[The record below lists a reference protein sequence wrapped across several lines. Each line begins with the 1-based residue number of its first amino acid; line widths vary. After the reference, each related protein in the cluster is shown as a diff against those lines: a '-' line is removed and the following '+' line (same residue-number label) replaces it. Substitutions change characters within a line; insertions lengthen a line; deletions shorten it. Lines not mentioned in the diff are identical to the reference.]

1 MKTDGY
7 IFTPE
12 LLQWR
17 YFHRPVVVQVL
28 VHVLLSS
35 AHNEASA
42 ATLSYRDMALQLHT
56 TVKTIR
62 VAIDVLIA
70 EKIITKCSAP
80 RASTKLYV
88 NSSHPLSHCIIPW
101 QRDQG
106 AQATAQYGA
115 QIGAH
120 TRAQISQLQ
129 QSENQGCKV
138 YYQDERGT
146 DWGAVMGIDGAQ
158 PRAQQKRGAQQKA
171 QSRAQISQLQQSEN
185 QGCKVYYQD
194 ERGTDWGAVMGID
207 GAQPRAQQK
216 RGAQQKAQSRA
227 QISQSQTSDNQ
238 DSYKDLDET
247 KGTDKDKAKGTL
259 AREGKKEKTETKEN
273 LSPEPPLKEKKEKKE
288 RRQERAHTQ
297 TQKKEKEKK
306 VEDSEI
312 KFAEVLRL
320 FNRLFLGTQVKPIS
334 KMTPDRKKLVAKFI
348 SDYSY
353 EEVETMLRK
362 ALNSDL
368 LSGRKDGGCYISFN
382 WLFNPKNYE
391 PLMEGT
397 FDNPTVA
404 ASAKKKPQPASS
416 PVASAPPQPQHE
428 ETNEEI
434 EARLRQKEE
443 RKKAIEREQTEAL
456 RQKYLGW
463 IEASKKNPDGSMAKM
478 VRKAYKDGKLAELG
492 ITWNPSVAEEEQSL
506 ADLDDQTQ
514 SYLQSLLSD

>member
-28 VHVLLSS
+28 IHVLLSS

-42 ATLSYRDMALQLHT
+42 ATLSYRDLALQLHT

-106 AQATAQYGA
+106 AQVTAHFGA
-115 QIGAH
+115 QIGAQS
-120 TRAQISQLQ
+120 RAQI
-129 QSENQGCKV
+129 QSSEVPLNKGDSEDSETSK
-138 YYQDERGT
+138 GT
-146 DWGAVMGIDGAQ
+146 DKGTIKGTKRAQSRAQTKQGAQ
-158 PRAQQKRGAQQKA
+158 PRAQSGAQVSHTETPLNKGD
-171 QSRAQISQLQQSEN
+171 SE
-185 QGCKVYYQD
+185 
-194 ERGTDWGAVMGID
+194 
-207 GAQPRAQQK
+207 
-216 RGAQQKAQSRA
+216 
-227 QISQSQTSDNQ
+227 
-238 DSYKDLDET
+238 DLEIV
-247 KGTDKDKAKGTL
+247 KGTDKDIAKGTEV
-259 AREGKKEKTETKEN
+259 REKKQIKEN
-273 LSPEPPLKEKKEKKE
+273 LSPETPIKENKQRKEK
-288 RRQERAHTQ
+288 AHPQ

-306 VEDSEI
+306 SGDAETQFS
-312 KFAEVLRL
+312 EVLRL

-348 SDYSY
+348 SDYSF
-353 EEVETMLRK
+353 EDIEPMLRK
-362 ALNSDL
+362 ALDSDL

-397 FDNPTVA
+397 FDNPTIA
-404 ASAKKKPQPASS
+404 ASAEKKPFKPQQKKTPSPPSS
-416 PVASAPPQPQHE
+416 DGSLSIGERWKLAQQSQQSAEAYRDKVTRSIILGHIDNLKKHPQDKQALQSLERFYRAGTIQRLGIEWTPPVEE
-428 ETNEEI
+428 ET
-434 EARLRQKEE
+434 
-443 RKKAIEREQTEAL
+443 
-456 RQKYLGW
+456 
-463 IEASKKNPDGSMAKM
+463 KN
-478 VRKAYKDGKLAELG
+478 LL
-492 ITWNPSVAEEEQSL
+492 
-506 ADLDDQTQ
+506 DLDDKTQ
-514 SYLQSLLSD
+514 NYLQSLFRD

>member
-28 VHVLLSS
+28 IHVLLSS

-42 ATLSYRDMALQLHT
+42 ATLSYRDLALQLHT

-106 AQATAQYGA
+106 AQVTAHFGA
-115 QIGAH
+115 QIGAQS
-120 TRAQISQLQ
+120 RAQI
-129 QSENQGCKV
+129 QSSEVPLNKGDSEDSETSK
-138 YYQDERGT
+138 GT
-146 DWGAVMGIDGAQ
+146 DKGTNRAQSRAQPKQGAQ
-158 PRAQQKRGAQQKA
+158 PRA
-171 QSRAQISQLQQSEN
+171 QSRAQISHSETPLN
-185 QGCKVYYQD
+185 KG
-194 ERGTDWGAVMGID
+194 
-207 GAQPRAQQK
+207 
-216 RGAQQKAQSRA
+216 
-227 QISQSQTSDNQ
+227 
-238 DSYKDLDET
+238 DSEDLEIV
-247 KGTDKDKAKGTL
+247 KGTDKSIAKGTEV
-259 AREGKKEKTETKEN
+259 REKKQIKEN
-273 LSPEPPLKEKKEKKE
+273 LSPETPIKENKQRKEK
-288 RRQERAHTQ
+288 AHPQ

-306 VEDSEI
+306 SGDAETQFS
-312 KFAEVLRL
+312 EVLRL

-348 SDYSY
+348 SDYSF
-353 EEVETMLRK
+353 EDIEPMLRK
-362 ALNSDL
+362 ALDSDL

-397 FDNPTVA
+397 FDNPTIQ
-404 ASAKKKPQPASS
+404 ASATEKKPSKPQQKKTPSPPSS
-416 PVASAPPQPQHE
+416 DDSLSIGERWKLAQQSQQSAEAYRDKVNRSIILGHIDNLKKHPQDKQALQSLERFYRDGTIQRLGIDWTPPVEE
-428 ETNEEI
+428 ET
-434 EARLRQKEE
+434 
-443 RKKAIEREQTEAL
+443 
-456 RQKYLGW
+456 
-463 IEASKKNPDGSMAKM
+463 KN
-478 VRKAYKDGKLAELG
+478 LL
-492 ITWNPSVAEEEQSL
+492 
-506 ADLDDQTQ
+506 DLDDKTQ
-514 SYLQSLLSD
+514 NYLQSLLSD

>member
-28 VHVLLSS
+28 IHVLLSS

-42 ATLSYRDMALQLHT
+42 ATLSYRDLALQLHT

-106 AQATAQYGA
+106 AQVTAHFGA
-115 QIGAH
+115 QIGAQS
-120 TRAQISQLQ
+120 RAQI
-129 QSENQGCKV
+129 QSSEVPLNKGDSEDSETSK
-138 YYQDERGT
+138 GT
-146 DWGAVMGIDGAQ
+146 DKGTIKGTNRAQSRAQPKQGAQ
-158 PRAQQKRGAQQKA
+158 PRAQSG
-171 QSRAQISQLQQSEN
+171 AQISHTETPLNKGDSE
-185 QGCKVYYQD
+185 
-194 ERGTDWGAVMGID
+194 
-207 GAQPRAQQK
+207 
-216 RGAQQKAQSRA
+216 
-227 QISQSQTSDNQ
+227 
-238 DSYKDLDET
+238 DLEIV
-247 KGTDKDKAKGTL
+247 KGTDKDIAKGTEV
-259 AREGKKEKTETKEN
+259 REKKQIKEN
-273 LSPEPPLKEKKEKKE
+273 LSPETPIKENKQRKEK
-288 RRQERAHTQ
+288 AHPQ

-306 VEDSEI
+306 SGDAETQFS
-312 KFAEVLRL
+312 EVLRL

-348 SDYSY
+348 SDYSF
-353 EEVETMLRK
+353 EDIEPMLRK
-362 ALNSDL
+362 ALDSDL

-397 FDNPTVA
+397 FDNPTIA
-404 ASAKKKPQPASS
+404 ASAEKKPSKPQQKKTPSPPSS
-416 PVASAPPQPQHE
+416 DGSLSIGERWKLAQQSQQSAEAYRNKVNRSIILGHIDNLKKHPQDKQALQSLERFYRAGTIQRLGIEWTPPVEE
-428 ETNEEI
+428 ET
-434 EARLRQKEE
+434 
-443 RKKAIEREQTEAL
+443 
-456 RQKYLGW
+456 
-463 IEASKKNPDGSMAKM
+463 KN
-478 VRKAYKDGKLAELG
+478 LL
-492 ITWNPSVAEEEQSL
+492 
-506 ADLDDQTQ
+506 DLDDKTQ
-514 SYLQSLLSD
+514 NYLQSLLRD

>member
-28 VHVLLSS
+28 IHVLLSS

-42 ATLSYRDMALQLHT
+42 ATLSYRDLALQLHT

-106 AQATAQYGA
+106 AQVTAHFGA
-115 QIGAH
+115 QIGAQS
-120 TRAQISQLQ
+120 RAQI
-129 QSENQGCKV
+129 QSSEVPLNKGDSEDLEIVK
-138 YYQDERGT
+138 GT
-146 DWGAVMGIDGAQ
+146 DKGTIKGTKRAQSRAQPKQGAQ
-158 PRAQQKRGAQQKA
+158 PRA
-171 QSRAQISQLQQSEN
+171 QSRAQISHAETPLNKVDSE
-185 QGCKVYYQD
+185 
-194 ERGTDWGAVMGID
+194 
-207 GAQPRAQQK
+207 
-216 RGAQQKAQSRA
+216 
-227 QISQSQTSDNQ
+227 
-238 DSYKDLDET
+238 DLEIV
-247 KGTDKDKAKGTL
+247 KGTDKGIAKGTEV
-259 AREGKKEKTETKEN
+259 REKKQIKEN
-273 LSPEPPLKEKKEKKE
+273 LSPETPIKENKQRKEK
-288 RRQERAHTQ
+288 AHPQ

-306 VEDSEI
+306 SGDAETQFS
-312 KFAEVLRL
+312 EVLRL

-348 SDYSY
+348 SDYSF
-353 EEVETMLRK
+353 EDIEPMLRK
-362 ALNSDL
+362 ALDSDL

-397 FDNPTVA
+397 FDNPTIA
-404 ASAKKKPQPASS
+404 ASAEKKPSKPQQKKTPSPPSS
-416 PVASAPPQPQHE
+416 DDSLSIGERWKLAQQSQQSAEAYRDKVNRSIILGHIDNLKKHPQDKQALQSLERFYRDGTIQRLGIDWTPPVEE
-428 ETNEEI
+428 ET
-434 EARLRQKEE
+434 
-443 RKKAIEREQTEAL
+443 
-456 RQKYLGW
+456 
-463 IEASKKNPDGSMAKM
+463 KN
-478 VRKAYKDGKLAELG
+478 LL
-492 ITWNPSVAEEEQSL
+492 
-506 ADLDDQTQ
+506 DLDDKTQ
-514 SYLQSLLSD
+514 NYLQSLLSD

>member
-17 YFHRPVVVQVL
+17 YFHRPVVVQL
-28 VHVLLSS
+28 LIHVLLSS

-42 ATLSYRDMALQLHT
+42 ATLSYRDLALQLHT

-106 AQATAQYGA
+106 AQVTAHFGA
-115 QIGAH
+115 QIGAQS
-120 TRAQISQLQ
+120 RAQI
-129 QSENQGCKV
+129 QSSEVPLNKGDSEDSETSK
-138 YYQDERGT
+138 GT
-146 DWGAVMGIDGAQ
+146 DKGTIKGTNRAQSRAQPKQGAQ
-158 PRAQQKRGAQQKA
+158 PMA
-171 QSRAQISQLQQSEN
+171 QSRAQISHSETPLN
-185 QGCKVYYQD
+185 KG
-194 ERGTDWGAVMGID
+194 
-207 GAQPRAQQK
+207 
-216 RGAQQKAQSRA
+216 
-227 QISQSQTSDNQ
+227 
-238 DSYKDLDET
+238 DSEDLEIV
-247 KGTDKDKAKGTL
+247 KGTDKDIAKGTEV
-259 AREGKKEKTETKEN
+259 REKKQIKEN
-273 LSPEPPLKEKKEKKE
+273 LSPETPIKENKQRKEK
-288 RRQERAHTQ
+288 AHPQ

-306 VEDSEI
+306 SGDAETQFS
-312 KFAEVLRL
+312 EVLRL

-348 SDYSY
+348 SDYSF
-353 EEVETMLRK
+353 EDIEPMLRK
-362 ALNSDL
+362 ALDSDL

-397 FDNPTVA
+397 FDNPSVE
-404 ASAKKKPQPASS
+404 ASAGKKPQPSS
-416 PVASAPPQPQHE
+416 STPSSPPQPQHE

-434 EARLRQKEE
+434 EARLKRKEE
-443 RKKAIEREQTEAL
+443 RKKELEKEQAEAL
-456 RQKYLGW
+456 RKKYLGW
-463 IEASKKNPDGSMAKM
+463 IEAAKKNPDGSMAQM
-478 VRKAYKDGKLAELG
+478 VKDAYKNGTLAKLG
-492 ITWNPSVAEEEQSL
+492 IEWTPPVEEETKNL
-506 ADLDDQTQ
+506 LDLDDKTQ
-514 SYLQSLLSD
+514 NYLQSILSD

>member
-28 VHVLLSS
+28 IHVLLSS

-42 ATLSYRDMALQLHT
+42 ATLSYRDLALQLHT

-106 AQATAQYGA
+106 AQVTAHFGA
-115 QIGAH
+115 QIGAQY
-120 TRAQISQLQ
+120 RAQI
-129 QSENQGCKV
+129 QSSEVPLNKGDSEDSETNK
-138 YYQDERGT
+138 GT
-146 DWGAVMGIDGAQ
+146 VKGTIKGKDGARS
-158 PRAQQKRGAQQKA
+158 RAHPKQGAHQKA
-171 QSRAQISQLQQSEN
+171 QHRAQINNPETPLNKGDSEDSA
-185 QGCKVYYQD
+185 KV
-194 ERGTDWGAVMGID
+194 E
-207 GAQPRAQQK
+207 
-216 RGAQQKAQSRA
+216 
-227 QISQSQTSDNQ
+227 
-238 DSYKDLDET
+238 
-247 KGTDKDKAKGTL
+247 GTDKGKGKGTEV
-259 AREGKKEKTETKEN
+259 RGKKQIKEN
-273 LSPEPPLKEKKEKKE
+273 ISPEPPIKENKQRKEK
-288 RRQERAHTQ
+288 AHTH

-306 VEDSEI
+306 SLDPEVQFS
-312 KFAEVLRL
+312 EVLRL

-334 KMTPDRKKLVAKFI
+334 KMTPDRKKMVAKFI
-348 SDYSY
+348 SDYSF
-353 EEVETMLRK
+353 EDIEPMLRK

-391 PLMEGT
+391 ALMEGT
-397 FDNPTVA
+397 FDNPTVV
-404 ASAKKKPQPASS
+404 ASAGKKPQHSSS
-416 PVASAPPQPQHE
+416 PPPSPPQPQRE

-434 EARLRQKEE
+434 EARLRMKEE
-443 RKKAIEREQTEAL
+443 RKKAEEKEQTEAL

-463 IEASKKNPDGSMAKM
+463 IEAAKKNPNGSMAKM
-478 VRKAYKDGKLAELG
+478 VKDAYKNGTLDKLG
-492 ITWNPSVAEEEQSL
+492 IVWNPSVAEEEQSL

-514 SYLQSLLSD
+514 NYLQSLLSD

>member
-28 VHVLLSS
+28 IHVLLSS

-42 ATLSYRDMALQLHT
+42 ATLSYRDLALQLHT

-106 AQATAQYGA
+106 AQVTAHFGA
-115 QIGAH
+115 QS
-120 TRAQISQLQ
+120 RAQSRAQV
-129 QSENQGCKV
+129 QSPEPPLNKGDSEDSETNK
-138 YYQDERGT
+138 GT
-146 DWGAVMGIDGAQ
+146 DKGTIKGTNRAQSRAQPKQGAQ
-158 PRAQQKRGAQQKA
+158 PKA
-171 QSRAQISQLQQSEN
+171 QSRAQISHAETPLNKGDSE
-185 QGCKVYYQD
+185 
-194 ERGTDWGAVMGID
+194 
-207 GAQPRAQQK
+207 
-216 RGAQQKAQSRA
+216 
-227 QISQSQTSDNQ
+227 
-238 DSYKDLDET
+238 DLEIV
-247 KGTDKDKAKGTL
+247 KGTDKGIAKGTEV
-259 AREGKKEKTETKEN
+259 REKKQIKEN
-273 LSPEPPLKEKKEKKE
+273 LSPETPIKENKQRKEK
-288 RRQERAHTQ
+288 AHPQ

-306 VEDSEI
+306 SGDAETQFS
-312 KFAEVLRL
+312 EVLRL

-348 SDYSY
+348 SDYSF
-353 EEVETMLRK
+353 EDIEPMLRK
-362 ALNSDL
+362 ALDSDL

-404 ASAKKKPQPASS
+404 ASAGKKPQPSSS
-416 PVASAPPQPQHE
+416 PSPSPPQPQRE

-434 EARLRQKEE
+434 EARLRMKEE
-443 RKKAIEREQTEAL
+443 RKKELVKEQTEAL

-463 IEASKKNPDGSMAKM
+463 IDAAKKNPDGSMAQM
-478 VRKAYKDGKLAELG
+478 VKDAYKNGTLAKLG
-492 ITWNPSVAEEEQSL
+492 IDWTPPVEEETKNL
-506 ADLDDQTQ
+506 LDLDDKTQ
-514 SYLQSLLSD
+514 NYLQSLLSD

>member
-28 VHVLLSS
+28 IHVLLSS

-42 ATLSYRDMALQLHT
+42 ATLSYRDLALQLHT

-106 AQATAQYGA
+106 AQVTAHFGA
-115 QIGAH
+115 QIGAQS
-120 TRAQISQLQ
+120 RAQI
-129 QSENQGCKV
+129 QSPEPPLNKGDSEDSETSK
-138 YYQDERGT
+138 GT
-146 DWGAVMGIDGAQ
+146 DKGTIKGTNRAQSRAQPKQGAQ
-158 PRAQQKRGAQQKA
+158 PRA
-171 QSRAQISQLQQSEN
+171 QSRAQISHPETPLNKGDSE
-185 QGCKVYYQD
+185 
-194 ERGTDWGAVMGID
+194 
-207 GAQPRAQQK
+207 
-216 RGAQQKAQSRA
+216 
-227 QISQSQTSDNQ
+227 
-238 DSYKDLDET
+238 DLEIV
-247 KGTDKDKAKGTL
+247 KGTDKDIAKGTEV
-259 AREGKKEKTETKEN
+259 REKKEIKEN
-273 LSPEPPLKEKKEKKE
+273 LSPETPIKENKQRKEK
-288 RRQERAHTQ
+288 AHPQ

-306 VEDSEI
+306 SGDAETQFS
-312 KFAEVLRL
+312 EVLRL

-348 SDYSY
+348 SDYSF
-353 EEVETMLRK
+353 EDIEPMLRK
-362 ALNSDL
+362 ALDSDL

-397 FDNPTVA
+397 FDNPTIA
-404 ASAKKKPQPASS
+404 ASAEKKASKPQQKKTPS
-416 PVASAPPQPQHE
+416 PPPSDGSLSIGERWKLAQQSQQSAEAYRDKVNRSIILGHIDNLKKHPQDKQALQSLERFYRDGTIQRLGIEWTPPVEE
-428 ETNEEI
+428 ET
-434 EARLRQKEE
+434 
-443 RKKAIEREQTEAL
+443 
-456 RQKYLGW
+456 
-463 IEASKKNPDGSMAKM
+463 KN
-478 VRKAYKDGKLAELG
+478 LL
-492 ITWNPSVAEEEQSL
+492 
-506 ADLDDQTQ
+506 DLDDKTQ
-514 SYLQSLLSD
+514 NYLQSLLSD

>member
-28 VHVLLSS
+28 IHVLLSS

-42 ATLSYRDMALQLHT
+42 ATLSYRDLALQLHT

-106 AQATAQYGA
+106 AQVTAHFGA
-115 QIGAH
+115 QIGAQS
-120 TRAQISQLQ
+120 RAQI
-129 QSENQGCKV
+129 QSSEVPLNKGDSEDSETSK
-138 YYQDERGT
+138 GT
-146 DWGAVMGIDGAQ
+146 DKGTIKGTKRAQSRAQTKQGAQ
-158 PRAQQKRGAQQKA
+158 PMA
-171 QSRAQISQLQQSEN
+171 QSRAQISHAETPLNKGDSE
-185 QGCKVYYQD
+185 
-194 ERGTDWGAVMGID
+194 
-207 GAQPRAQQK
+207 
-216 RGAQQKAQSRA
+216 
-227 QISQSQTSDNQ
+227 
-238 DSYKDLDET
+238 DSAEV
-247 KGTDKDKAKGTL
+247 KGTDKGIAKGTEV
-259 AREGKKEKTETKEN
+259 REKKEIKEN
-273 LSPEPPLKEKKEKKE
+273 LSPETPIKENKQRKEK
-288 RRQERAHTQ
+288 AHPQ

-306 VEDSEI
+306 SGDAETQFS
-312 KFAEVLRL
+312 EVLRL

-348 SDYSY
+348 SDYSF
-353 EEVETMLRK
+353 EDIEPMLRK
-362 ALNSDL
+362 ALDSDL

-397 FDNPTVA
+397 FDNPTIQ
-404 ASAKKKPQPASS
+404 ASATEKKPSKPQQKKTPSPPSS
-416 PVASAPPQPQHE
+416 DGSLSIGERWKLAQQSQQSAEAYRDKVNRSIILGHIDNLKKHPQDKQALQSLERFYRDGTIQRLGIDWTPPVEE
-428 ETNEEI
+428 ET
-434 EARLRQKEE
+434 
-443 RKKAIEREQTEAL
+443 
-456 RQKYLGW
+456 
-463 IEASKKNPDGSMAKM
+463 KN
-478 VRKAYKDGKLAELG
+478 LL
-492 ITWNPSVAEEEQSL
+492 
-506 ADLDDQTQ
+506 DLDDKTQ
-514 SYLQSLLSD
+514 NYLQSILSD

>member
-28 VHVLLSS
+28 IHVLLSS

-42 ATLSYRDMALQLHT
+42 ATLSYRDLALQLHT

-106 AQATAQYGA
+106 AQVTAHFGA
-115 QIGAH
+115 QIGAQSRAQIQSSEVPLNKGNAGDSETSKGTDKGTNRAQ
-120 TRAQISQLQ
+120 TRAQTKQ
-129 QSENQGCKV
+129 
-138 YYQDERGT
+138 
-146 DWGAVMGIDGAQ
+146 GAQ
-158 PRAQQKRGAQQKA
+158 PRAQSG
-171 QSRAQISQLQQSEN
+171 AQISHSETPLN
-185 QGCKVYYQD
+185 KCDSEDSAEV
-194 ERGTDWGAVMGID
+194 EGTAKGKG
-207 GAQPRAQQK
+207 
-216 RGAQQKAQSRA
+216 
-227 QISQSQTSDNQ
+227 
-238 DSYKDLDET
+238 
-247 KGTDKDKAKGTL
+247 KGTEV
-259 AREGKKEKTETKEN
+259 RGKKQIKEN
-273 LSPEPPLKEKKEKKE
+273 ISPEPPIKENKQRKEK
-288 RRQERAHTQ
+288 AHTH

-306 VEDSEI
+306 SLDPEVQFS
-312 KFAEVLRL
+312 EVLRL

-334 KMTPDRKKLVAKFI
+334 KMTPDRKKMVAKFI
-348 SDYSY
+348 SDYSF
-353 EEVETMLRK
+353 EDIEPMLRK

-382 WLFNPKNYE
+382 WIFNPKNYE
-391 PLMEGT
+391 ALMEGT
-397 FDNPTVA
+397 FDNPTVV
-404 ASAKKKPQPASS
+404 ASAGKKPQHSSS
-416 PVASAPPQPQHE
+416 PPPAPPQPQRE
-428 ETNEEI
+428 ESNEEI
-434 EARLRQKEE
+434 EARLRMKEE
-443 RKKAIEREQTEAL
+443 RKKELEKEQTEAL

-463 IEASKKNPDGSMAKM
+463 IEAAKKNPDGSMAQM
-478 VRKAYKDGKLAELG
+478 VKDAYKNGTLAKLG
-492 ITWNPSVAEEEQSL
+492 IVWNPSVAEEEQSL

-514 SYLQSLLSD
+514 NYLQSLLSD

>member
-28 VHVLLSS
+28 IHVLLSS

-42 ATLSYRDMALQLHT
+42 ATLSYRDLALQLHT

-106 AQATAQYGA
+106 AQVTAHFGA
-115 QIGAH
+115 QIGAQS
-120 TRAQISQLQ
+120 RAQV
-129 QSENQGCKV
+129 QSPEPPLNKGDSEDLEIVK
-138 YYQDERGT
+138 GT
-146 DWGAVMGIDGAQ
+146 DKGTIKGTKRAQSRAQPKQGAQ
-158 PRAQQKRGAQQKA
+158 PRA
-171 QSRAQISQLQQSEN
+171 QSRAQISHSETPLN
-185 QGCKVYYQD
+185 KG
-194 ERGTDWGAVMGID
+194 
-207 GAQPRAQQK
+207 
-216 RGAQQKAQSRA
+216 
-227 QISQSQTSDNQ
+227 
-238 DSYKDLDET
+238 DSEDLEIV
-247 KGTDKDKAKGTL
+247 KGTDKGIAKGTEV
-259 AREGKKEKTETKEN
+259 REKKQRKEN
-273 LSPEPPLKEKKEKKE
+273 LSPETPIKENKQRKEK
-288 RRQERAHTQ
+288 AHPQ

-306 VEDSEI
+306 SGDAETQFS
-312 KFAEVLRL
+312 EVLRL

-348 SDYSY
+348 SDYSFDDI
-353 EEVETMLRK
+353 EPMLRK
-362 ALNSDL
+362 ALDSDL

-397 FDNPTVA
+397 FDNPTIQ
-404 ASAKKKPQPASS
+404 ASATEKKPSKPQQKKTPSPPSS
-416 PVASAPPQPQHE
+416 DDSLSIGERWKLAQQSQQSAEAYRDKVNRSIILGHIDNLKKHPQDKQALQSLERFYRDGTIQRLGIDWTPPVEE
-428 ETNEEI
+428 ET
-434 EARLRQKEE
+434 
-443 RKKAIEREQTEAL
+443 
-456 RQKYLGW
+456 
-463 IEASKKNPDGSMAKM
+463 KN
-478 VRKAYKDGKLAELG
+478 LL
-492 ITWNPSVAEEEQSL
+492 
-506 ADLDDQTQ
+506 DLDDKTQ
-514 SYLQSLLSD
+514 NYLQSLLSD

>member
-28 VHVLLSS
+28 IHVLLSS

-42 ATLSYRDMALQLHT
+42 ATLSYRDLALQLHT

-106 AQATAQYGA
+106 AQVTTHIVA
-115 QIGAH
+115 QIGAQS
-120 TRAQISQLQ
+120 RAQI
-129 QSENQGCKV
+129 QSSEVPLNKGDSEDSETSK
-138 YYQDERGT
+138 GT
-146 DWGAVMGIDGAQ
+146 DKGTIKGTNRAQSRAQTKQGAQ
-158 PRAQQKRGAQQKA
+158 PRAQSG
-171 QSRAQISQLQQSEN
+171 AQISHSETPLN
-185 QGCKVYYQD
+185 KGDSEDLSKV
-194 ERGTDWGAVMGID
+194 
-207 GAQPRAQQK
+207 
-216 RGAQQKAQSRA
+216 
-227 QISQSQTSDNQ
+227 
-238 DSYKDLDET
+238 
-247 KGTDKDKAKGTL
+247 KGTDEDIAKGTL
-259 AREGKKEKTETKEN
+259 ARKGKKETKETKES
-273 LSPEPPLKEKKEKKE
+273 LSPEPPIKEKKE
-288 RRQERAHTQ
+288 RKERRQKRAPTQ

-306 VEDSEI
+306 SGDAETQFS
-312 KFAEVLRL
+312 EVLRL

-348 SDYSY
+348 SDYSF
-353 EEVETMLRK
+353 EDIEPMLRK
-362 ALNSDL
+362 ALDSDL

-404 ASAKKKPQPASS
+404 ASAGKKPQPSSS
-416 PVASAPPQPQHE
+416 PSPSPPQPQRE

-434 EARLRQKEE
+434 EARLRMKEE
-443 RKKAIEREQTEAL
+443 RKKELVKEQTEAL

-463 IEASKKNPDGSMAKM
+463 IDAAKKNPDGSMAQM
-478 VRKAYKDGKLAELG
+478 VKDAYKNGTLAKLG
-492 ITWNPSVAEEEQSL
+492 IDWTPPVEEETKNL
-506 ADLDDQTQ
+506 LDLDDKTQ
-514 SYLQSLLSD
+514 NYLQSLLSD

>member
-28 VHVLLSS
+28 IHVLLSS

-42 ATLSYRDMALQLHT
+42 ATLSYRDLALQLHT

-106 AQATAQYGA
+106 AQVTAHFGA
-115 QIGAH
+115 QIGAQS
-120 TRAQISQLQ
+120 RAQV
-129 QSENQGCKV
+129 QSPEPPLNKGDSEDSETSK
-138 YYQDERGT
+138 GT
-146 DWGAVMGIDGAQ
+146 DKGTDKGTNRAQSRAQTKQGAQ
-158 PRAQQKRGAQQKA
+158 PRA
-171 QSRAQISQLQQSEN
+171 QSRAQISHSETPLN
-185 QGCKVYYQD
+185 KG
-194 ERGTDWGAVMGID
+194 
-207 GAQPRAQQK
+207 
-216 RGAQQKAQSRA
+216 
-227 QISQSQTSDNQ
+227 
-238 DSYKDLDET
+238 DSEDLEIV
-247 KGTDKDKAKGTL
+247 KGTDKDIAKGTEV
-259 AREGKKEKTETKEN
+259 REKKQIKEN
-273 LSPEPPLKEKKEKKE
+273 LSPETPIKEIKQRKEK
-288 RRQERAHTQ
+288 AHPQ

-306 VEDSEI
+306 SGDAETQFS
-312 KFAEVLRL
+312 EVLRL

-348 SDYSY
+348 SDYSF
-353 EEVETMLRK
+353 EDIEPMLRK
-362 ALNSDL
+362 ALDSDL

-397 FDNPTVA
+397 FDNPTIQ
-404 ASAKKKPQPASS
+404 ASATEKKPSKPQQKKTPS
-416 PVASAPPQPQHE
+416 PPPSDGSLSIGERWKLAQQSQQSAEAYRDKVNRSIILGHIDNLKKHPQDKQALQSLERFYRDGTIQRLGIEWTPPVEE
-428 ETNEEI
+428 ET
-434 EARLRQKEE
+434 
-443 RKKAIEREQTEAL
+443 
-456 RQKYLGW
+456 
-463 IEASKKNPDGSMAKM
+463 KN
-478 VRKAYKDGKLAELG
+478 LL
-492 ITWNPSVAEEEQSL
+492 
-506 ADLDDQTQ
+506 DLDDKTQ
-514 SYLQSLLSD
+514 NYLQSILRD

>member
-28 VHVLLSS
+28 IHVLLSS

-42 ATLSYRDMALQLHT
+42 ATLSYRDLALQLHT

-106 AQATAQYGA
+106 AQVTAHFGA
-115 QIGAH
+115 QIGAQS
-120 TRAQISQLQ
+120 RAQI
-129 QSENQGCKV
+129 QSSEVPLNKGDSK
-138 YYQDERGT
+138 DSETSKGT
-146 DWGAVMGIDGAQ
+146 DKGTIKGTNRAQSRAQTKQGAQIGAQSRAQIQSSEVPLNKGDSKDSETSKGTDKGTIKGTNRAQSRAQTKQGAQ
-158 PRAQQKRGAQQKA
+158 PRAQSG
-171 QSRAQISQLQQSEN
+171 AQISHSETPLN
-185 QGCKVYYQD
+185 KG
-194 ERGTDWGAVMGID
+194 
-207 GAQPRAQQK
+207 
-216 RGAQQKAQSRA
+216 
-227 QISQSQTSDNQ
+227 
-238 DSYKDLDET
+238 DSEDLEIV
-247 KGTDKDKAKGTL
+247 KGTDKDIAKGTEV
-259 AREGKKEKTETKEN
+259 RGKKQIKEN
-273 LSPEPPLKEKKEKKE
+273 ISPEPPIKENKQRKEK
-288 RRQERAHTQ
+288 AHTH

-306 VEDSEI
+306 SLDPEVQFS
-312 KFAEVLRL
+312 EVLRL

-334 KMTPDRKKLVAKFI
+334 KMTSDRKKMVAKFI
-348 SDYSY
+348 SDYSF
-353 EEVETMLRK
+353 EDIEPMLRK

-391 PLMEGT
+391 ALMEGT
-397 FDNPTVA
+397 FDNPTVV
-404 ASAKKKPQPASS
+404 ASAGKKPQHSSS
-416 PVASAPPQPQHE
+416 PPPSPPQPQRE

-434 EARLRQKEE
+434 EARLRMKEE
-443 RKKAIEREQTEAL
+443 RKKAEEKEQTEAL

-463 IEASKKNPDGSMAKM
+463 IEAAKKNPNGSMAKM
-478 VRKAYKDGKLAELG
+478 VKDAYKNGTLAKLG
-492 ITWNPSVAEEEQSL
+492 IVWNPSVAEEEQSL

-514 SYLQSLLSD
+514 NYLQSLLSD

>member
-28 VHVLLSS
+28 IHVLLSS

-42 ATLSYRDMALQLHT
+42 ATLSYRDLALQLHT

-106 AQATAQYGA
+106 AQVTAHFGA
-115 QIGAH
+115 QIGAQS
-120 TRAQISQLQ
+120 RAQIPNSQQ
-129 QSENQGCKV
+129 ADNQGCKV
-138 YYQDERGT
+138 YYQDEQGT
-146 DWGAVMGIDGAQ
+146 YWGAVLGTDGAQQRAQQKQGAQ
-158 PRAQQKRGAQQKA
+158 PRA
-171 QSRAQISQLQQSEN
+171 QSRAQISHSETPLN
-185 QGCKVYYQD
+185 KGDSEDLSKV
-194 ERGTDWGAVMGID
+194 
-207 GAQPRAQQK
+207 
-216 RGAQQKAQSRA
+216 
-227 QISQSQTSDNQ
+227 
-238 DSYKDLDET
+238 
-247 KGTDKDKAKGTL
+247 KGTDEDIAKGTL
-259 AREGKKEKTETKEN
+259 ARKGKKETKETKES
-273 LSPEPPLKEKKEKKE
+273 LSPEPPIKEKKE
-288 RRQERAHTQ
+288 RKERRQKRAHPH

-306 VEDSEI
+306 LQDPEAQ
-312 KFAEVLRL
+312 FLEVLRL
-320 FNRLFLGTQVKPIS
+320 FNRLFLGTQVRPIS
-334 KMTPDRKKLVAKFI
+334 KMTADRKKMVAKFI
-348 SDYSY
+348 SDYSF
-353 EEVETMLRK
+353 EDIEPMLRK

-397 FDNPTVA
+397 FDNPTVE
-404 ASAKKKPQPASS
+404 ASAGKRTAPKPPNCLPAESPKPQQA
-416 PVASAPPQPQHE
+416 
-428 ETNEEI
+428 ETSEEI
-434 EARLRQKEE
+434 ETRLKQKEE
-443 RKKAIEREQTEAL
+443 AQRAKDKAETEAL
-456 RQKYLGW
+456 RQKYQEW
-463 IEASKKNPDGSMAKM
+463 IESAAKNPNGSMAKM
-478 VRKAYKDGKLAELG
+478 VRQAYDNGTLAKLG
-492 ITWNPSVAEEEQSL
+492 IVWNPSVAEEEQSL

-514 SYLQSLLSD
+514 SYLQSILRD

>member
-28 VHVLLSS
+28 IHVLLSS

-42 ATLSYRDMALQLHT
+42 ATLSYRDLALQLHT

-106 AQATAQYGA
+106 AQVTAHFGA
-115 QIGAH
+115 QIGAQS
-120 TRAQISQLQ
+120 RAQI
-129 QSENQGCKV
+129 QSSEVPLNKGDSEDSETSK
-138 YYQDERGT
+138 GT
-146 DWGAVMGIDGAQ
+146 DKGTIKGTNRAQSRAQPKQGAQ
-158 PRAQQKRGAQQKA
+158 PRAQSG
-171 QSRAQISQLQQSEN
+171 AQISHSETPLN
-185 QGCKVYYQD
+185 KG
-194 ERGTDWGAVMGID
+194 
-207 GAQPRAQQK
+207 
-216 RGAQQKAQSRA
+216 
-227 QISQSQTSDNQ
+227 
-238 DSYKDLDET
+238 DSEDLET
-247 KGTDKDKAKGTL
+247 VKGTDKDIAKGTEV
-259 AREGKKEKTETKEN
+259 REKKQIKEN
-273 LSPEPPLKEKKEKKE
+273 LSPETPIKENKQRKEK
-288 RRQERAHTQ
+288 AHPQ

-306 VEDSEI
+306 SGDAETQFS
-312 KFAEVLRL
+312 EVLRL

-348 SDYSY
+348 SDYSF
-353 EEVETMLRK
+353 EDIEPMLRK
-362 ALNSDL
+362 ALDSDL

-397 FDNPTVA
+397 FDNPTIA
-404 ASAKKKPQPASS
+404 ASAEKKPSKPQQKKTPSPPSS
-416 PVASAPPQPQHE
+416 DDSLSIGERWKLAQQSQQSAEAYRDKVKRSIILGHIDNLKKHPQDKQALQSLERFYRDGTIQRLGIEWTPPVEE
-428 ETNEEI
+428 ET
-434 EARLRQKEE
+434 
-443 RKKAIEREQTEAL
+443 
-456 RQKYLGW
+456 
-463 IEASKKNPDGSMAKM
+463 KN
-478 VRKAYKDGKLAELG
+478 LL
-492 ITWNPSVAEEEQSL
+492 
-506 ADLDDQTQ
+506 DLDDKTQ
-514 SYLQSLLSD
+514 NYLQSILSD

>member
-28 VHVLLSS
+28 IHVLLSS

-42 ATLSYRDMALQLHT
+42 ATLSYRDLALQLHA

-106 AQATAQYGA
+106 AQVTAHFGA
-115 QIGAH
+115 QIGAQS
-120 TRAQISQLQ
+120 RAQI
-129 QSENQGCKV
+129 QSSEVPLNKGDSEDSETSK
-138 YYQDERGT
+138 DTDKGT
-146 DWGAVMGIDGAQ
+146 IKGTKRAQSRAQPKQGAQ
-158 PRAQQKRGAQQKA
+158 PRAQSG
-171 QSRAQISQLQQSEN
+171 AQISHSDPPLNKGDSE
-185 QGCKVYYQD
+185 
-194 ERGTDWGAVMGID
+194 
-207 GAQPRAQQK
+207 
-216 RGAQQKAQSRA
+216 
-227 QISQSQTSDNQ
+227 
-238 DSYKDLDET
+238 DLEIV
-247 KGTDKDKAKGTL
+247 KGTDKDIAKGTEV
-259 AREGKKEKTETKEN
+259 REKKQIKEN
-273 LSPEPPLKEKKEKKE
+273 LSPETPIKENKQRKEK
-288 RRQERAHTQ
+288 AHPQ

-306 VEDSEI
+306 SGDAETQFS
-312 KFAEVLRL
+312 EVLRL

-348 SDYSY
+348 SDYSF
-353 EEVETMLRK
+353 EDIEPMLRK
-362 ALNSDL
+362 ALDSDL

-397 FDNPTVA
+397 FDNPTIA
-404 ASAKKKPQPASS
+404 ASAEKKPSKPQQKKTPSPPSS
-416 PVASAPPQPQHE
+416 DGSLSIGERWKLAQQSQQSVEAYRDKVNRSIILGHIDNLKKHPQDKQALQSLERFYRDGTIQRLGIEWTPPVEE
-428 ETNEEI
+428 ET
-434 EARLRQKEE
+434 
-443 RKKAIEREQTEAL
+443 
-456 RQKYLGW
+456 
-463 IEASKKNPDGSMAKM
+463 KN
-478 VRKAYKDGKLAELG
+478 LL
-492 ITWNPSVAEEEQSL
+492 
-506 ADLDDQTQ
+506 DLDDKTQ
-514 SYLQSLLSD
+514 NYLQSILCD

>member
-28 VHVLLSS
+28 IHVLLSS

-42 ATLSYRDMALQLHT
+42 ATLSYRDLALQLHT

-106 AQATAQYGA
+106 AQVTAHFGA
-115 QIGAH
+115 QIGAQS
-120 TRAQISQLQ
+120 RAQI
-129 QSENQGCKV
+129 QSSEVPLNKGDSEDSETSK
-138 YYQDERGT
+138 GT
-146 DWGAVMGIDGAQ
+146 DKGTIKGTNRAQSRAQTRQGAQ
-158 PRAQQKRGAQQKA
+158 PRAQSG
-171 QSRAQISQLQQSEN
+171 AQISHTETPLNKGDSE
-185 QGCKVYYQD
+185 
-194 ERGTDWGAVMGID
+194 
-207 GAQPRAQQK
+207 
-216 RGAQQKAQSRA
+216 
-227 QISQSQTSDNQ
+227 
-238 DSYKDLDET
+238 DLEIV
-247 KGTDKDKAKGTL
+247 KGTDKDIAKGTEV
-259 AREGKKEKTETKEN
+259 REKKQIKEN
-273 LSPEPPLKEKKEKKE
+273 LSPETPIKENKQRKEK
-288 RRQERAHTQ
+288 AHPQ

-306 VEDSEI
+306 SGDAETQFS
-312 KFAEVLRL
+312 EVLRL

-348 SDYSY
+348 SDYSF
-353 EEVETMLRK
+353 EDIEPMLRK
-362 ALNSDL
+362 ALDSDL

-397 FDNPTVA
+397 FDNPTIA
-404 ASAKKKPQPASS
+404 ASAEKKPSKPQQKKTPSPPSS
-416 PVASAPPQPQHE
+416 DGSLSIGERWKLAQQSQQSAEAYRDKVNRSIILGHIDNLKKHPQDKQALQSLERFYRAGTIQHLGIEWTPPVEE
-428 ETNEEI
+428 ET
-434 EARLRQKEE
+434 
-443 RKKAIEREQTEAL
+443 
-456 RQKYLGW
+456 
-463 IEASKKNPDGSMAKM
+463 KN
-478 VRKAYKDGKLAELG
+478 LL
-492 ITWNPSVAEEEQSL
+492 
-506 ADLDDQTQ
+506 DLDDKTQ
-514 SYLQSLLSD
+514 NYLQSILSD

>member
-28 VHVLLSS
+28 IHVLLSS

-42 ATLSYRDMALQLHT
+42 ATLSYRDLALQLHT

-88 NSSHPLSHCIIPW
+88 NSSHPLSHSIIPW

-106 AQATAQYGA
+106 AQVTAHFGA
-115 QIGAH
+115 QIGAQS
-120 TRAQISQLQ
+120 RAQI
-129 QSENQGCKV
+129 QSSEVPLNKGDTEDSETSK
-138 YYQDERGT
+138 GT
-146 DWGAVMGIDGAQ
+146 DEGTIKGTKRAQSRAQPKQGAQ
-158 PRAQQKRGAQQKA
+158 PRA
-171 QSRAQISQLQQSEN
+171 QSRAQISHSETPLN
-185 QGCKVYYQD
+185 KG
-194 ERGTDWGAVMGID
+194 
-207 GAQPRAQQK
+207 
-216 RGAQQKAQSRA
+216 
-227 QISQSQTSDNQ
+227 
-238 DSYKDLDET
+238 DSEDLEIV
-247 KGTDKDKAKGTL
+247 KGTDKGIAKGTEV
-259 AREGKKEKTETKEN
+259 REKKQIKEN
-273 LSPEPPLKEKKEKKE
+273 LSPETPIKENKQRKEK
-288 RRQERAHTQ
+288 AHPQ

-306 VEDSEI
+306 SGDAETQFS
-312 KFAEVLRL
+312 EVLRL

-348 SDYSY
+348 SDYSF
-353 EEVETMLRK
+353 EDIEPMLRK
-362 ALNSDL
+362 ALDSDL

-397 FDNPTVA
+397 FDNPTVE
-404 ASAKKKPQPASS
+404 ASAGKKSIPKPAGSPKPQ
-416 PVASAPPQPQHE
+416 QE

-434 EARLRQKEE
+434 EARLKQKEE
-443 RKKAIEREQTEAL
+443 AQKAKEKAETDAL
-456 RQKYLGW
+456 RQKYQEW
-463 IEASKKNPDGSMAKM
+463 IEGAAKNPNGSMAKM
-478 VRKAYKDGKLAELG
+478 VRQAYDNGTLAKLG
-492 ITWNPSVAEEEQSL
+492 IVWNPSVAEEEQSL

-514 SYLQSLLSD
+514 SYLQSLLRD

>member
-28 VHVLLSS
+28 IHVLLSS

-42 ATLSYRDMALQLHT
+42 ATLSYRDLALQLHT

-106 AQATAQYGA
+106 AQVTAHFGA
-115 QIGAH
+115 QIGAQS
-120 TRAQISQLQ
+120 RAQI
-129 QSENQGCKV
+129 QSSEVPLNKGDSEDSETSK
-138 YYQDERGT
+138 GT
-146 DWGAVMGIDGAQ
+146 DKGTDKGTKRAQSRAQPKQGAQ
-158 PRAQQKRGAQQKA
+158 PRA
-171 QSRAQISQLQQSEN
+171 QSRAQISHSETPLN
-185 QGCKVYYQD
+185 KG
-194 ERGTDWGAVMGID
+194 
-207 GAQPRAQQK
+207 
-216 RGAQQKAQSRA
+216 
-227 QISQSQTSDNQ
+227 
-238 DSYKDLDET
+238 DSEDLEIV
-247 KGTDKDKAKGTL
+247 KGTDKDIAKGTEV
-259 AREGKKEKTETKEN
+259 REKKQIKEN
-273 LSPEPPLKEKKEKKE
+273 LSPETPIKENKQRKEK
-288 RRQERAHTQ
+288 AHPH

-306 VEDSEI
+306 SVDAETQFS
-312 KFAEVLRL
+312 EVLRL

-348 SDYSY
+348 SDYSF
-353 EEVETMLRK
+353 EDIEPMLRK
-362 ALNSDL
+362 ALDSDL

-397 FDNPTVA
+397 FDNPTIQA
-404 ASAKKKPQPASS
+404 AATEKKPSKPQQKKTPSPPSS
-416 PVASAPPQPQHE
+416 DGSLSIGERWKLAQQSQQSAEAYRDKINRSIILGHIDNLKKHPQDKQALQSLERFYRDGTIQRLGIDWTPPVEE
-428 ETNEEI
+428 ET
-434 EARLRQKEE
+434 
-443 RKKAIEREQTEAL
+443 
-456 RQKYLGW
+456 
-463 IEASKKNPDGSMAKM
+463 KN
-478 VRKAYKDGKLAELG
+478 LL
-492 ITWNPSVAEEEQSL
+492 
-506 ADLDDQTQ
+506 DLDDKTQ
-514 SYLQSLLSD
+514 NYLQSLLSD

>member
-28 VHVLLSS
+28 IHVLLSS

-42 ATLSYRDMALQLHT
+42 ATLSYRDLALQLHT

-106 AQATAQYGA
+106 AQVTAHFGA
-115 QIGAH
+115 QIGAQS
-120 TRAQISQLQ
+120 RAQI
-129 QSENQGCKV
+129 QSSETPLNKGDSEDSETSK
-138 YYQDERGT
+138 GT
-146 DWGAVMGIDGAQ
+146 DKGTIKGTKRAQSRAQPKQGAQ
-158 PRAQQKRGAQQKA
+158 PRA
-171 QSRAQISQLQQSEN
+171 QSRAQISHSETPLN
-185 QGCKVYYQD
+185 KG
-194 ERGTDWGAVMGID
+194 
-207 GAQPRAQQK
+207 
-216 RGAQQKAQSRA
+216 
-227 QISQSQTSDNQ
+227 
-238 DSYKDLDET
+238 DSEDLEIV
-247 KGTDKDKAKGTL
+247 KGTDKDIAKGTEV
-259 AREGKKEKTETKEN
+259 REKKQIKEN
-273 LSPEPPLKEKKEKKE
+273 LSPETPIKENKQRKEK
-288 RRQERAHTQ
+288 AHPQ

-306 VEDSEI
+306 SGDAETQFS
-312 KFAEVLRL
+312 EVLRL

-348 SDYSY
+348 SDYSF
-353 EEVETMLRK
+353 EDIEPMLRK
-362 ALNSDL
+362 ALDSDL

-397 FDNPTVA
+397 FDNPTIQ
-404 ASAKKKPQPASS
+404 ASATEKKPSKPQQKKTPSPPSS
-416 PVASAPPQPQHE
+416 DGSLSIGERWKLAQQSQQSAEAYRDKVNRSIILGHIDNLKKHPQDKQALQSLERFYRDGTIQRLGIEWTPPVEE
-428 ETNEEI
+428 ET
-434 EARLRQKEE
+434 
-443 RKKAIEREQTEAL
+443 
-456 RQKYLGW
+456 
-463 IEASKKNPDGSMAKM
+463 KN
-478 VRKAYKDGKLAELG
+478 LL
-492 ITWNPSVAEEEQSL
+492 
-506 ADLDDQTQ
+506 DLDDKTQ
-514 SYLQSLLSD
+514 NYLQSILSD

>member
-28 VHVLLSS
+28 IHVLLSS

-42 ATLSYRDMALQLHT
+42 ATLSYRDLALQLHT

-106 AQATAQYGA
+106 AQVTAHFGA
-115 QIGAH
+115 QIGAQS
-120 TRAQISQLQ
+120 RAQI
-129 QSENQGCKV
+129 QSSEVPLNKGDSEDSETSK
-138 YYQDERGT
+138 GT
-146 DWGAVMGIDGAQ
+146 DKGTIKGTNRAQSRAQPKQGAQ
-158 PRAQQKRGAQQKA
+158 PRAQSG
-171 QSRAQISQLQQSEN
+171 AQISHTETPLNKGNSE
-185 QGCKVYYQD
+185 
-194 ERGTDWGAVMGID
+194 
-207 GAQPRAQQK
+207 
-216 RGAQQKAQSRA
+216 
-227 QISQSQTSDNQ
+227 
-238 DSYKDLDET
+238 DLEIV
-247 KGTDKDKAKGTL
+247 KGTDKDIAKGTEV
-259 AREGKKEKTETKEN
+259 REKKQIKEN
-273 LSPEPPLKEKKEKKE
+273 LSPETPIKENKQRKEK
-288 RRQERAHTQ
+288 AHPQ

-306 VEDSEI
+306 SGDAETQFS
-312 KFAEVLRL
+312 EVLRL

-348 SDYSY
+348 SDYSF
-353 EEVETMLRK
+353 EDIEPMLRK
-362 ALNSDL
+362 ALDSDL

-397 FDNPTVA
+397 FDNPTIA
-404 ASAKKKPQPASS
+404 ASAEKKPSKPQQKKTPSPPSS
-416 PVASAPPQPQHE
+416 DGSLSIGERWKLAQQSQQSAEAYRDKVNRSIILGHIDNLKKHPQDKQALQSLERFYRDGTIQRLGIDWTPPVEE
-428 ETNEEI
+428 ET
-434 EARLRQKEE
+434 
-443 RKKAIEREQTEAL
+443 
-456 RQKYLGW
+456 
-463 IEASKKNPDGSMAKM
+463 KN
-478 VRKAYKDGKLAELG
+478 LL
-492 ITWNPSVAEEEQSL
+492 
-506 ADLDDQTQ
+506 DLDDKTQ
-514 SYLQSLLSD
+514 NYLQSILSD

>member
-28 VHVLLSS
+28 IHVLLSS

-42 ATLSYRDMALQLHT
+42 ATLSYRDLALQLHT

-106 AQATAQYGA
+106 AQVTAHFGA
-115 QIGAH
+115 QIGAQS
-120 TRAQISQLQ
+120 RAQI
-129 QSENQGCKV
+129 QSSEVPLNKGDSDDSETSK
-138 YYQDERGT
+138 GT
-146 DWGAVMGIDGAQ
+146 DKGTDKGTNRAQSRAQPKQGAQ
-158 PRAQQKRGAQQKA
+158 PRAQSG
-171 QSRAQISQLQQSEN
+171 AQISHAETPLNKGDSE
-185 QGCKVYYQD
+185 
-194 ERGTDWGAVMGID
+194 
-207 GAQPRAQQK
+207 
-216 RGAQQKAQSRA
+216 
-227 QISQSQTSDNQ
+227 
-238 DSYKDLDET
+238 DSAEV
-247 KGTDKDKAKGTL
+247 KGTDKDIAKGTEV
-259 AREGKKEKTETKEN
+259 REKKQIKEN
-273 LSPEPPLKEKKEKKE
+273 LSPETPIKENKQRKEK
-288 RRQERAHTQ
+288 AHPQ

-306 VEDSEI
+306 SGDAETQFS
-312 KFAEVLRL
+312 EVLRL

-348 SDYSY
+348 SDYSF
-353 EEVETMLRK
+353 EDIEPMLRK
-362 ALNSDL
+362 ALDSDL

-397 FDNPTVA
+397 FDNPSVE
-404 ASAKKKPQPASS
+404 ASARKKPQPSS
-416 PVASAPPQPQHE
+416 STPSSPPQPQHE

-434 EARLRQKEE
+434 EARLKRKEE
-443 RKKAIEREQTEAL
+443 RKKELEKEQAEAL

-463 IEASKKNPDGSMAKM
+463 IEAAKKNPDGSMAQM
-478 VRKAYKDGKLAELG
+478 VKDAYKNGTLAKLG
-492 ITWNPSVAEEEQSL
+492 IEWTPPVEEETKNL
-506 ADLDDQTQ
+506 LDLDDKTQ
-514 SYLQSLLSD
+514 NYLQSILSD